1 MKYDIDEWM
10 NVYRTGTIYN
20 VDDKLTNTKYILDD
34 MANDIKDKINEW
46 IMHSISSDVELRRII
61 RGEVEDELMGDDED
75 ITEEN
80 EDDLYLERCGM

>member
-34 MANDIKDKINEW
+34 KINDKINEW
-46 IMHSISSDVELRRII
+46 IMHSISSEVGLRRII
-61 RGEVEDELMGDDED
+61 SGDED
-75 ITEEN
+75 LTEEN